1 MTGISSLVVAVDVA
15 RRRRDDAGLVLAQ
28 VLRRQE
34 SAQGQFEQLR
44 SYATETEMRWSVS
57 AQSSVAPQIV
67 SHYYQFIER
76 LEQTIGLQQ
85 GVIADLDRQYQLA
98 KQVLVDAELRV
109 AGLNRLLE
117 KRRSTLALAAA
128 RRDQK
133 SSDEL
138 AAQQLRRNATELEAR
153 ENP

>member
-1 MTGISSLVVAVDVA
+1 
-15 RRRRDDAGLVLAQ
+15 
-28 VLRRQE
+28 
-34 SAQGQFEQLR
+34 
-44 SYATETEMRWSVS
+44 MRWSVS

-76 LEQTIGLQQ
+76 LDQTIGMQQ
-85 GVIADLDRQYQLA
+85 GVIADLDRQYHLA

-117 KRRSTLALAAA
+117 KRRSALALAAA